1 MKRALCAFALAIAVT
16 AALAASG
23 SGATMATP
31 VVTGFTPATGTVG
44 STVQINGS
52 GFTGA
57 TMVKIG
63 GTLASFTVDNDS
75 TIHATVPNVPDTAA
89 ATRAR
94 IVVYQSKSNFG
105 QSDDEFVVILTP
117 KIKGFTPSSGPV
129 GTTVEIRG
137 TDLNSITSATLNGQP
152 IPVDDSGPT
161 NRGTLAHVT
170 IPAGAS
176 TGTFTL
182 TNPAGTSAPSAKAF
196 KVTPTVTSF
205 SPSSGPKGSVVQI
218 NGSSFTGATK
228 VTFGGKAAQT
238 FTVDNGTTIHATVPP
253 KAVSGPI
260 EVTTPAGKGASSTS
274 FTVTPSLLT
283 RSLGF

>member
-1 MKRALCAFALAIAVT
+1 MKRALCALVLTVGVVGAV
-16 AALAASG
+16 AASG
-23 SGATMATP
+23 SGATTATP
-31 VVTGFTPATGTVG
+31 VVTSFSPTTGTVG

-63 GTLASFTVDNDS
+63 GTLASYTVDNDS

-89 ATRAR
+89 ATRAK

-105 QSDDEFVVILTP
+105 ASDDEFVVILTP
-117 KIKGFTPSSGPV
+117 KIKGFTPSSGPA
-129 GTTVEIRG
+129 GTIVEIRG
-137 TDLNSITSATLNGQP
+137 TDLNSITGATLNGQP
-152 IPVDDSGPT
+152 IPVVDSGPT
-161 NRGTLAHVT
+161 NRGTLAHVQ

-196 KVTPTVTSF
+196 KVSPTVSSF

-218 NGSSFTGATK
+218 NGSGFTGATK
-228 VTFGGKAAQT
+228 VSFGGKAAQT
-238 FTVDNGTTIHATVPP
+238 FTVDNDSTIHATVPP

-260 EVTTPAGKGASSTS
+260 EVTTPGGKGASSSS
-274 FTVTPSLLT
+274 FTVTP
-283 RSLGF
+283 